1 MALPVDTFD
10 WPFFALK
17 NDIPRMLR
25 NWRGQLGTFALA
37 TLVSR
42 TGSSPQP
49 VGCQMLI
56 GTDGHLAGYVSG
68 GCVESNLAFLAQD
81 IIKARKGRFL
91 AFGADSPYIDVQLPC
106 GTRIELAVDA
116 FDEDE
121 PAIAGLIDAAEA
133 RVPALLAGNIETG
146 HRLLV
151 APEESADKARGDA
164 AELLR
169 SILGNGSIAELAEA
183 GQIGQSYWKRYV
195 PTPRLVINGG
205 DPVAVA
211 LALMAQVAGFEVII
225 NRSHGPTMGIDHP
238 EIGYK
243 RLEPKAL
250 FEDLPIDP
258 WTAVV
263 TTSHDIPTDHGVL
276 VEALPSNAFYV
287 GVLGSR
293 NHLTERLARLKDAG
307 LKEDAIKRLHA
318 PIGMNIGAQGPNEI
332 AVSVIADL
340 IASWRHAAG
349 SKAA

>member
-1 MALPVDTFD
+1 MSLPVDTFD

-17 NDIPRMLR
+17 NDIPRMLI

-37 TLVSR
+37 TLVAR

-68 GCVESNLAFLAQD
+68 GCVESNLAFMAQEV
-81 IIKARKGRFL
+81 IKTGQGQFM
-91 AFGADSPYIDVQLPC
+91 AFGADSPYMDVQLPC

-121 PAIAGLIDAAEA
+121 PAITGLIEAAETRA
-133 RVPALLAGNIETG
+133 PALLAGNIETG
-146 HRLLV
+146 QRLLV
-151 APEESADKARGDA
+151 VPEEAAEKAEGDA
-164 AELLR
+164 ALLLR
-169 SILGNGSIAELAEA
+169 SITGNGTIADLAEA
-183 GQIGQSYWKRYV
+183 GQSGQSYWKRYV

-211 LALMAQVAGFEVII
+211 LALMAQVAGFEVVI
-225 NRSHGPTMGIDHP
+225 NRSHGPTVGIDHP
-238 EIGYK
+238 EILYK

-250 FEDLPIDP
+250 FEDLPIDK

-276 VEALPSNAFYV
+276 MEALPSDAFYV

-293 NHLTERLARLKDAG
+293 NHLTERVARFKEAG
-307 LKEDAIKRLHA
+307 LKADLIKRLHA

-332 AVSVIADL
+332 AVSIIADL
-340 IASWRHAAG
+340 IRAWRQR
-349 SKAA
+349 